1 VFADSSWSIDF
12 NVLILKNYDQI
23 KLGKMKNWKDW
34 CWWKLFD
41 IFYYSWYFNLGGGG
55 IAGNESGLVVTE
67 CIGIDERFLSIADGG
82 GVGWGYSKRMMQDQ
96 QLINTFLIL
105 VSLKGGCHDK

>member
-1 VFADSSWSIDF
+1 
-12 NVLILKNYDQI
+12 
-23 KLGKMKNWKDW
+23 
-34 CWWKLFD
+34 LFD

-82 GVGWGYSKRMMQDQ
+82 GVG
-96 QLINTFLIL
+96 
-105 VSLKGGCHDK
+105 